1 MAGENQPLMTGDSQP
16 LRILVV
22 EDNPGDLFLLKELL
36 RSTDLKIAE
45 VVHASQLREAREV
58 LAARQGGERV
68 RGSDG
73 ERAVPGGER
82 VGGSSGER
90 DGGSSGERDR
100 GLAGER
106 IDLVFLD
113 LSLPDSYG
121 LDSYSGLQS
130 YAQKVPIILLT
141 GLTDTKIA
149 PQALVM
155 GAQDYLIKGD
165 FDEKLLGRTIRY
177 SLERMRNLRHLQE
190 SEERYRELFNSNPM
204 PMWVFDAVTHRFLE
218 ANSAAVHHYG
228 YTLEEFLARTAGDIQ
243 LNGDKAALKAEVDA
257 ARGNTVGIQK
267 GIRQHVKKSGEVIF
281 VDIAWHNVRYKNR
294 PAILA
299 LASDVTE
306 RIQLEVELNEQRL
319 SRQKQITEAV
329 ILAQEKERTEIG
341 KELHDNV
348 NQILGASNL
357 YINSAMTDEEMR
369 QELLERSTELVS
381 NAINEIRKIS
391 KSLITPGLR
400 EIGLVESI
408 EDIMEDLRVAGGGVA
423 GGTAG
428 AKLTIDLDLFN
439 ISEDQIE
446 DRRKLAVFR
455 IVQEQLNN
463 IVKHARA
470 TRVLVRLSGEQGH
483 IVLTV
488 MDNGVGFDVS
498 RHRKGVG
505 ITNIIS
511 RAELFNGKVEIVSGP
526 GEGCVLTVNL
536 PM

>member
-1 MAGENQPLMTGDSQP
+1 MGGLN
-16 LRILVV
+16 ILVV
-22 EDNPGDLFLLKELL
+22 EDNPGDLFLLQEFL
-36 RSTDLKIAE
+36 RSTDLEIAQ
-45 VVHASQLREAREV
+45 VYPAGNLTEAR
-58 LAARQGGERV
+58 LILNTGRV
-68 RGSDG
+68 
-73 ERAVPGGER
+73 
-82 VGGSSGER
+82 
-90 DGGSSGERDR
+90 
-100 GLAGER
+100 
-106 IDLVFLD
+106 DLVLLD
-113 LSLPDSYG
+113 LSLPDSFG
-121 LDSYSGLQS
+121 LESYTGLQS

-165 FDEKLLGRTIRY
+165 FDEKLLSRAIRY
-177 SLERMRNLRHLQE
+177 SLERVRNLQYLRE
-190 SEERYRELFNSNPM
+190 SEERYRELFNNNPM
-204 PMWVFDAVTHRFLE
+204 PMWVFDAESFRFLE
-218 ANSAAVHHYG
+218 TNTAAINHYG
-228 YTLEEFLARTAGDIQ
+228 YTQEEFLSKTLADLRVG
-243 LNGDKAALKAEVDA
+243 GDKGVLQREVELAAPRRE
-257 ARGNTVGIQK
+257 GIKK
-267 GIRQHVKKSGEVIF
+267 GIREHIKKNGDTIF
-281 VDIAWHNVRYKNR
+281 VDIAWHNINYKNR
-294 PAILA
+294 PAILV

-306 RIQLEVELNEQRL
+306 RILLEEELNEQRL

-357 YINSAMTDEEMR
+357 YINTAMTDDEMR

-381 NAINEIRKIS
+381 SAINEIRKIS

-400 EIGLVESI
+400 EIGLIESI
-408 EDIMEDLRVAGGGVA
+408 EDIIDDMKMAKEDLV
-423 GGTAG
+423 
-428 AKLTIDLDLFN
+428 IDLDLQN
-439 ISEDQIE
+439 ISEEQIE
-446 DRRKLAVFR
+446 DRRKLTLFR

-470 TRVLVRLSGEQGH
+470 TRALIRLSVESAN

-488 MDNGVGFDVS
+488 VDNGVGFDVH

-511 RAELFNGKVEIVSGP
+511 RTELFNGSVEIHSGP
-526 GEGCVLTVNL
+526 GEGCVLSVSL